1 MGRKRKK
8 LPLLE
13 NVEVVDIGAE
23 GKSIARFDNRV
34 IFLTNAVPG
43 DIVDIQINR
52 KRKNFL
58 EGYPVKFHKYSEDR
72 IEPFCS
78 HFGVCG
84 GCKWQNLSYSDQL
97 AYKEKQVKDQLTR
110 IGKISEEEAELIS
123 PIIGSDNTTYYRNKL
138 EYTFSNKRWLSWE
151 ELNSGEEITD
161 RNALGFHIPKMFDKV
176 LDIEECYLQPEP
188 SNKIRNWLRNF
199 SAKAG
204 MSYFDLR
211 NHEGFLR
218 NLIIRT
224 SNTGEVMVIVSFFRE
239 ERKNREALLSAMA
252 KEFPGITSLMYVINK
267 KANDTILDQEIILY
281 AGKKF
286 IVEKMEE
293 LEFKVGPKS
302 FYQTNSLQAY
312 KLYQVAREFAAL
324 KGGETLY
331 DFYTGTGTIA
341 LFMSGKAGKV
351 VGIESVPEAIEDAKE
366 NARRNY
372 IDNAFFYAGDI
383 KDVFSKDLIKEHGS
397 PDVVI
402 MDPPRAGLHQEVIAS
417 LLEILPPRIVYV
429 SCNPATQARDIQ
441 LLSEMYS
448 IKKIQ
453 PVDMFPQTHHVEN
466 VVLLE
471 RGA

>member
-1 MGRKRKK
+1 MGRKKRK

-13 NVEVVDIGAE
+13 NIEVVDIGAE
-23 GKSIARFDNRV
+23 GKSIARIDDRV
-34 IFLTNAVPG
+34 IFLTNTVPG
-43 DIVDIQINR
+43 DIVDVQVNR

-58 EGYPVKFHKYSEDR
+58 EGYPVRFHKYSETR
-72 IEPFCS
+72 IKPFCS

-84 GCKWQNLSYSDQL
+84 GCKWQSLSYSDQL
-97 AYKEKQVKDQLTR
+97 SYKEKQVKDQLTR
-110 IGKISEEEAELIS
+110 IGKISKEEAELIS
-123 PIIGSDNTTYYRNKL
+123 PIIGSENIKYYRNKL
-138 EYTFSNKRWLSWE
+138 EYTFSNKKWLSWE
-151 ELNSGEEITD
+151 ELNSGEEFTD

-188 SNKIRNWLRNF
+188 SNKIRNWVRSF
-199 SAKAG
+199 SAKAE

-211 NHEGFLR
+211 NHEGLLR

-239 ERKNREALLSAMA
+239 ERKSRESLLSEIL
-252 KEFPGITSLMYVINK
+252 KEFPGITSLMYVINQ
-267 KANDTILDQEIILY
+267 KANDTILDQEIVLY
-281 AGKKF
+281 SGKEF

-293 LEFKVGPKS
+293 FEFKVGPKS
-302 FYQTNSLQAY
+302 FYQTNSAQAY
-312 KLYQVAREFAAL
+312 KLYQVAREFAGL
-324 KGGETLY
+324 KGGEIVY

-366 NARRNY
+366 NARSNS
-372 IDNAFFYAGDI
+372 IKNAFFYAGDI
-383 KDVFSKDLIKEHGS
+383 KDVFSKDLISKHGS

-402 MDPPRAGLHQEVIAS
+402 MDPPRAGLHSEVIVS
-417 LLEILPPRIVYV
+417 LLEIQPPRIVYV

-441 LLSEMYS
+441 LLSETYS

-471 RGA
+471 IK

>member
-13 NVEVVDIGAE
+13 NIEVIDIGAG
-23 GKSIARFDNRV
+23 GKSIARFEDRV
-34 IFLTNAVPG
+34 IFLTNVVPG
-43 DIVDIQINR
+43 DIIDVQINR
-52 KRKNFL
+52 KRKNYL
-58 EGYPVKFHKYSEDR
+58 EGYPVRFHKYSEIR
-72 IEPFCS
+72 TEPFCL

-84 GCKWQNLSYSDQL
+84 GCKWQNLPYPRQL

-110 IGKISEEEAELIS
+110 IGKISEKEAKLIS
-123 PIIGSDNTTYYRNKL
+123 PVIASENIKFYRNKL
-138 EYTFSNKRWLSWE
+138 EFTFSNKRWLSRE
-151 ELNSGEEITD
+151 ELDSGKEFAD

-176 LDIEECYLQPEP
+176 LDIEECHLQSDP
-188 SNKIRNWLRNF
+188 SNKIRNWVRSF
-199 SAKAG
+199 SAKTE
-204 MSYFDLR
+204 MPYFDLR
-211 NHEGFLR
+211 NHEGLLR

-224 SNTGEVMVIVSFFRE
+224 SNTGEVMVIVSFYRE
-239 ERKNREALLSAMA
+239 ERKSREKLLSAMV
-252 KEFPGITSLMYVINK
+252 KEFPEITSLMYVINK

-281 AGKKF
+281 SGKEF
-286 IVEKMEE
+286 ILEKMEN

-302 FYQTNSLQAY
+302 FYQTNSKQALR
-312 KLYQVAREFAAL
+312 LYEIAREFAGL
-324 KGGETLY
+324 KGGEIVY

-366 NARRNY
+366 NARRNS
-372 IDNAFFYAGDI
+372 IKNAVFYAGDI
-383 KDVFSKDLIKEHGS
+383 KDVFSQELIMEHGS
-397 PDVVI
+397 PDLVI
-402 MDPPRAGLHQEVIAS
+402 MDPPRVGLHPDVIIS
-417 LLEILPPRIVYV
+417 LLEIQPPRIVYV

-441 LLSEMYS
+441 LLSGTYS

-471 RGA
+471 IK